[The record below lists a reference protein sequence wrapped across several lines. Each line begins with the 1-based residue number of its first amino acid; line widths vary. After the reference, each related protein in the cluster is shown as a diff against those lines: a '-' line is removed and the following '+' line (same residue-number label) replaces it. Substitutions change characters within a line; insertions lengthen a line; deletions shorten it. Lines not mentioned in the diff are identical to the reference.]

1 MAEITFHAN
10 QNGMA
15 SSDDATLIEHAG
27 GSGLGF
33 FGGGFGI
40 SVPVGQYQ
48 DTSYVTNGDGTASG
62 VRVNNTKWAS
72 SNVIPNSGVSANGG
86 ATIGLSGMPN
96 YYAPLR
102 ISFSHSEAVK
112 VQNCKLRIFDRSNI
126 NNHASGVTTKVYEVR
141 RPHPVK
147 NGFAAGQGALKL
159 RGDVGDHKWNT
170 WDHEEDASVADMNFT
185 PSPGPSGLNTSSD
198 DPIAET
204 ESTYRNWISKSGE
217 ACRAKRHDWYVAI
230 SASPNEIGSKTDF
243 GMYFTV
249 EYL

>member
-112 VQNCKLRIFDRSNI
+112 VQNCKLRIFDRNDISKP
-126 NNHASGVTTKVYEVR
+126 ASGVTTKVFECR
-141 RPHPVK
+141 HPQPNEAH
-147 NGFAAGQGALKL
+147 NGQSGTLAFRGVSNFAWSEFDPAEAQFDL
-159 RGDVGDHKWNT
+159 D
-170 WDHEEDASVADMNFT
+170 FT
-185 PSPGPSGLNTSSD
+185 PSPGMSGLNTSA
-198 DPIAET
+198 AET
-204 ESTYRNWISKSGE
+204 LPSGLADGSINWLTNQGAAHESL
-217 ACRAKRHDWYVAI
+217 RHDWYVAM
-230 SASPNEIGSKTDF
+230 SASPDSIGSKTQY
-243 GMYFTV
+243 GLYFTL

>member
-48 DTSYVTNGDGTASG
+48 DTTYVTNGDGTSSG
-62 VRVNNTKWAS
+62 VRVNNTKWVS
-72 SNVIPNSGVSANGG
+72 SVSIPNSGVSANGG

-102 ISFSHSEAVK
+102 VTFSHSEAVK
-112 VQNCKLRIFDRSNI
+112 VQNCKLRIFDRNDISKP
-126 NNHASGVTTKVYEVR
+126 ASGVSTKVFECR
-141 RPHPVK
+141 HPQPNEAH
-147 NGFAAGQGALKL
+147 NGQSGTLAMRGVSNFAWSEFDPAEAQFDL
-159 RGDVGDHKWNT
+159 D
-170 WDHEEDASVADMNFT
+170 FT
-185 PSPGPSGLNTSSD
+185 ASPGMSGLNTSA
-198 DPIAET
+198 AET
-204 ESTYRNWISKSGE
+204 LPSGLADGSINWLTNQGAAHEST
-217 ACRAKRHDWYVAI
+217 RHDWYIAM
-230 SASPNEIGSKTDF
+230 SASPDSIGSKTQY
-243 GMYFTV
+243 GL
-249 EYL
+249 YLSLIHI

>member
-15 SSDDATLIEHAG
+15 SSDDATLIQHAG

-48 DTSYVTNGDGTASG
+48 DTSYVTNGDGTSSG

-112 VQNCKLRIFDRSNI
+112 VQNCKLRIF
-126 NNHASGVTTKVYEVR
+126 
-141 RPHPVK
+141 
-147 NGFAAGQGALKL
+147 
-159 RGDVGDHKWNT
+159 
-170 WDHEEDASVADMNFT
+170 
-185 PSPGPSGLNTSSD
+185 
-198 DPIAET
+198 
-204 ESTYRNWISKSGE
+204 
-217 ACRAKRHDWYVAI
+217 
-230 SASPNEIGSKTDF
+230 
-243 GMYFTV
+243 
-249 EYL
+249 

>member
-48 DTSYVTNGDGTASG
+48 DTTYVTNGDGTSSG
-62 VRVNNTKWAS
+62 VRVNNTKWVS
-72 SNVIPNSGVSANGG
+72 SVSIPNSGVSANGG

-102 ISFSHSEAVK
+102 VTFSHSEAVK
-112 VQNCKLRIFDRSNI
+112 VQNCKLRIFDRNDISKP
-126 NNHASGVTTKVYEVR
+126 ASGVSTKVFECR
-141 RPHPVK
+141 HPQPNEAH
-147 NGFAAGQGALKL
+147 NGQSGTLAMRGVSNFAWSEFDPAEAQFDL
-159 RGDVGDHKWNT
+159 D
-170 WDHEEDASVADMNFT
+170 FT
-185 PSPGPSGLNTSSD
+185 ASPGMSGLNTSA
-198 DPIAET
+198 AET
-204 ESTYRNWISKSGE
+204 LPSGLADGSINWVTNQGAAHEST
-217 ACRAKRHDWYVAI
+217 RHDWYIAM
-230 SASPNEIGSKTDF
+230 SASPDSIGSKTQY
-243 GMYFTV
+243 GLYFTL

>member
-15 SSDDATLIEHAG
+15 SSDDATLIQHAG

-48 DTSYVTNGDGTASG
+48 DTSYVTNGDGTSSG

-96 YYAPLR
+96 DYAPLR

-112 VQNCKLRIFDRSNI
+112 VQNCKLRIFDRNDISKP
-126 NNHASGVTTKVYEVR
+126 ASGVSTKVFECR
-141 RPHPVK
+141 HPQPNEAHNGQSGTLAFRGVT
-147 NGFAAGQGALKL
+147 GFAWSEFDPTEAQFDL
-159 RGDVGDHKWNT
+159 D
-170 WDHEEDASVADMNFT
+170 FT
-185 PSPGPSGLNTSSD
+185 PSPGMSGLNTSA
-198 DPIAET
+198 AET
-204 ESTYRNWISKSGE
+204 LPSGLADGSINWLTNQGAAHESL
-217 ACRAKRHDWYVAI
+217 RHDWYVAM
-230 SASPNEIGSKTDF
+230 SASPDSIGSKTQY
-243 GMYFTV
+243 GLYFTL